1 MGKPVL
7 FDQRKQNN
15 WLYHSLGFFPSLE
28 AKKMVNLLFVWLQQF
43 FFQGLMGSFSL
54 WIKREMYQ

>member
-7 FDQRKQNN
+7 FYQGTQTT
-15 WLYHSLGFFPSLE
+15 GFTILSVFSSLE

-54 WIKREMYQ
+54 WSKRELYQ